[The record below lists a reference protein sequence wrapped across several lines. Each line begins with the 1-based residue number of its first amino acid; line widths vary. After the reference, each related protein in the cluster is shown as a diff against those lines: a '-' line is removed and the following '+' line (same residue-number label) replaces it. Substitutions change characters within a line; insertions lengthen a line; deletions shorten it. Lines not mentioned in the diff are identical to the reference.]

1 MRWFSFIL
9 TIGFLIAAY
18 AVATDRRRLTVW
30 VGTATAT
37 AMLVSLV
44 DGRFLRALVTGPTE
58 DPVREA
64 GVAAAG
70 NIIFSRF
77 VTQSWILLIGVGAA
91 TDVWLMGDSD
101 GAHSIK
107 GAFSWFGRKGTD
119 DGGPRPPLAEFVAS
133 HRHLLEWEAVALLGG
148 LLLLAPLP
156 SFTAI
161 FLGVMAVLLF
171 IALVEYVAASV
182 RDDR

>member
-119 DGGPRPPLAEFVAS
+119 DGGLDHRWQSSSPPTVTSSSGKQLPS
-133 HRHLLEWEAVALLGG
+133 WEACCSLLRCRRSR
-148 LLLLAPLP
+148 P
-156 SFTAI
+156 SSS
-161 FLGVMAVLLF
+161 G
-171 IALVEYVAASV
+171 
-182 RDDR
+182 